1 MSIEES
7 KSESYQIVDEDKNLS
22 DLDFEPNGMV
32 DDDSMLDQGLT
43 ERMGE
48 LADFDSGSHE
58 KDK

>member
-22 DLDFEPNGMV
+22 DLGLEPDGLV
-32 DDDSMLDQGLT
+32 HDDSMLGDNLT

-48 LADFDSGSHE
+48 LANFDSNNTME
-58 KDK
+58 D